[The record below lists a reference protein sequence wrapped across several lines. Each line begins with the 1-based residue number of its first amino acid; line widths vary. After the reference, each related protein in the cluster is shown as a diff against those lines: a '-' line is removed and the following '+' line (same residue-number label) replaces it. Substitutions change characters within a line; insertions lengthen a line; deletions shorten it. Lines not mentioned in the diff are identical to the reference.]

1 MKQKFKL
8 NITNEKKDYGVVVIG
23 DYQIQN
29 LTTTFSKFLNV
40 SPKLLQINSM
50 NYKGVKKFYINF
62 PKAKMEVHENFWK
75 TVEKV
80 NNYLAEGKVEEVL
93 GLFKEWQKE

>member
-23 DYQIQN
+23 DYQIKN
-29 LTTTFSKFLNV
+29 LTSTFSKFLKIP
-40 SPKLLQINSM
+40 PKLLQINSM
-50 NYKGVKKFYINF
+50 NHKGVKRFYINF
-62 PKAKMEVHENFWK
+62 PKAKVEVHQNFWN

-80 NNYLAEGKVEEVL
+80 NNCLAEGKVEEVL
-93 GLFKEWQKE
+93 ELFKEWQKE